1 MPLSGICRYDG
12 GFMVPFEENSPP
24 RVAFINRLRNSSMN
38 ISIMSIDE
46 ESLKQFLDYK
56 KSKIDSIKNIESG
69 RLSDLKDGR
78 STVFKYALPT
88 SIIGSAVGVFASL
101 KTPLGIWI
109 LLPITFFLVL
119 VYFLADNLDRK
130 KYAERVE
137 IMKYTED
144 SLQEILEQEIE
155 LLGKVSQGN

>member
-1 MPLSGICRYDG
+1 
-12 GFMVPFEENSPP
+12 MVPFEENSPP

-56 KSKIDSIKNIESG
+56 KSNIDSIKNIESG

-109 LLPITFFLVL
+109 LLPITF
-119 VYFLADNLDRK
+119 
-130 KYAERVE
+130 
-137 IMKYTED
+137 
-144 SLQEILEQEIE
+144 SLSLYIF
-155 LLGKVSQGN
+155 